1 MNYKFFLI
9 SIVLCVFCYT
19 TKCETR
25 PVTGMAQ
32 ETKTLDIQYS
42 PELYP
47 LINNWVNE
55 YQAVKPSAGINAIEL
70 PDLFYPEDNVLRFI
84 SGEAAEANMQTSDW
98 RVVVGHDAIVP
109 IINMENPL
117 LKEIDA
123 QGITA
128 EKLALLFNNSDELNW
143 ATLLDD
149 VERQPLHFYMLDDES
164 VKHGVAN
171 YINSESDL
179 IQGKQV
185 SNSEELIS
193 AIRKDEYAIGFCRLK
208 DIRKGNSNE
217 WVENIKLAPLDKNGN
232 RRIDN
237 FENIYHTPNAFA
249 RGVWIGKYPSSL
261 CGNIYAVSKRKP
273 TDDLAIQFL
282 TWILSD
288 GGQFLNAYG
297 YSDLASAEKEEYIAL
312 LMPDESALMQADSES
327 TPTSWVFIFLG
338 VIAAGVIV
346 VYLLGKLTVAR
357 STSPSSV
364 IRISKGLNESTIKA
378 PKGLY
383 FDKTHTWSF
392 IEKDGLVRVGLDD
405 FMQHI
410 TGDITR
416 VMLKKPGEVVRKGE
430 EILKISRLGKQL
442 IINSP
447 ITGTIQQ
454 YNSQLLSDSALINAS
469 PYTDGWVYLIEPLN
483 WLREIQSMLMAD
495 AYKEWVKTEFMRLK
509 VFLSYAVRQNTSA
522 YEHIILQ
529 DGGELHDH
537 VLADLEPEVWEEFQT
552 KFIDGAR

>member
-164 VKHGVAN
+164 VKNGVAN

-261 CGNIYAVSKRKP
+261 CGNIYAVSKQKP
-273 TDDLAIQFL
+273 TDNRAIQFL

-312 LMPDESALMQADSES
+312 VMPDESALMQAESES
-327 TPTSWVFIFLG
+327 APTNWVFIFLG